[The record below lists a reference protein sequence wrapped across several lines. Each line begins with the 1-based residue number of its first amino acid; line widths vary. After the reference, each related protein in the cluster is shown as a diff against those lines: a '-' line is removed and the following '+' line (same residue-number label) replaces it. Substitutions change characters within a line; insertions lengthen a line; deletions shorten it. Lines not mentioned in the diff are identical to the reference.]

1 MLYAKGTR
9 VRLRHSAE
17 QGVVTE
23 ILDKDLLM
31 IRLEDTGMEIP
42 VFTEDLENNWSEK
55 TVGVKG
61 KIIISHPDST
71 AHSTVIMPSAETQYA
86 ILKSVG
92 VQLAFDAES
101 GGIFSMHLLND
112 TDREYIYHFQL
123 ITLHKKAPELHGKL
137 PAVSAVSVG
146 SMMLDDLNDQ
156 PEIHIACS
164 RITTGGLETSMEK
177 VLKIRAK
184 QFFSKTL
191 TAPILNRP
199 VHLYKVFDREETAV
213 ASSTAEKEDLKT
225 YTQRKAMPPARSGQR
240 RRPHEVEELAH
251 FVPEIDLHIE
261 QLLPNAKKM
270 SNAEIIKI
278 QISHF
283 ERFLD
288 KAISVGAER
297 VYIIHGVGKGRLRD
311 NIATRLMQMEAV
323 KTFNND
329 YHPRYGFGAT
339 EVIFR

>member
-31 IRLEDTGMEIP
+31 IRLDGEDMEIP
-42 VFTEDLENNWSEK
+42 VFAEDLENNWSEK
-55 TVGVKG
+55 TAGVKA
-61 KIIISHPDST
+61 KVITSKSNSDTST
-71 AHSTVIMPSAETQYA
+71 PAAFIPAESQYA

-92 VQLAFDAES
+92 IQLAFDAES
-101 GGIFSMHLLND
+101 GGVFNMHLLND
-112 TDREYIYHFQL
+112 TDREYIFHFQL
-123 ITLHKKAPELHGKL
+123 ITLHKKSPEIHGKL
-137 PAVSAVSVG
+137 PAVSAVPVG
-146 SMMLDDLNDQ
+146 NMLLDDLNDQ

-164 RITTGGLETSMEK
+164 RITTGGLEPGMEK
-177 VLKIRAK
+177 VLKIKAK

-199 VHLYKVFDREETAV
+199 VHLYKVFDRDESPAAATEQ
-213 ASSTAEKEDLKT
+213 EDLKT
-225 YTQRKAMPPARSGQR
+225 YTRRKAAPPTRTGPR
-240 RRPHEVEELAH
+240 LRPHEVEELAH

-270 SNAEIIKI
+270 SNGEIVKV
-278 QISHF
+278 QLAHF

-288 KAISVGAER
+288 KALRVGAER
-297 VYIIHGVGKGRLRD
+297 VYIIHGVGKGKLRD
-311 NIATRLMQMEAV
+311 IIATRLMQMDFV

-339 EVIFR
+339 EVILR